1 VKNLLRILF
10 VALLI
15 GIVGYLMQVPDLEER
30 YATAGEANFGA
41 SMKSWV
47 RDWMPP
53 AARNITAATDM
64 DNNKFI
70 LRFEMPEATPVKL
83 PGTCAEVSAGAAP
96 RPQHTRDWWPKDV
109 PAQDGA
115 KPRHVYYRCD
125 RQFVALSATEAYVW
139 LP

>member
-1 VKNLLRILF
+1 VKNFLRILF

-15 GIVGYLMQVPDLEER
+15 GLVGYLMQVPDLEER
-30 YATAGEANFGA
+30 YATAGEANFGV

-64 DNNKFI
+64 
-70 LRFEMPEATPVKL
+70 
-83 PGTCAEVSAGAAP
+83 
-96 RPQHTRDWWPKDV
+96 DV